1 MAYIDSTSL
10 NVCHP
15 KRIYRNKVFKGLAER
30 GKSTK
35 GWFFGFKLHIDNKG
49 NLMNEKLT
57 KGNAND
63 RSVVPQMTA
72 NMKGFLFANKGYIS
86 KDLFLRLMARGLK
99 IITGIKRSMKNILM
113 SFEGKFFLRKRSL
126 VDMVFDNLKN
136 KFMLEHFRHRSFI
149 NMLVHII
156 FT

>member
-15 KRIYRNKVFKGLAER
+15 KRIYRDKVFKGLAER

-57 KGNAND
+57 KGNAN
-63 RSVVPQMTA
+63 
-72 NMKGFLFANKGYIS
+72 
-86 KDLFLRLMARGLK
+86 
-99 IITGIKRSMKNILM
+99 
-113 SFEGKFFLRKRSL
+113 
-126 VDMVFDNLKN
+126 
-136 KFMLEHFRHRSFI
+136 
-149 NMLVHII
+149 
-156 FT
+156 